1 MGKSEEGAYWAVV
14 LGGDDSDIR
23 MIVSGGLGAEG
34 VEVRQTDDGWLMT
47 ADTFEAAGQARGV
60 RRAAEATLDVVNGVG
75 ALLDRAFRPL
85 KAGHVYRLHADGRKD
100 AFVQLEGAIEAR
112 ARVNAV
118 LVSTTSDG
126 SPAPAPKSQL
136 DKALA
141 AAQVDDNLA
150 RDETREAVELGC
162 YFSFNPRD
170 AKRGSIL
177 DIVPVDR
184 VLTETDHP
192 YGDLGQAVSAPGATA
207 AVEARLNPT
216 NPGAARLQVW
226 SNFRRLAEEAGVMDR
241 LPSKIAGLALAA
253 PRS

>member
-1 MGKSEEGAYWAVV
+1 MGTSEEGAYWAVV

-23 MIVSGGLGAEG
+23 TIVSGGLGAEG

-47 ADTFEAAGQARGV
+47 ADTFEAAGEARGV

-75 ALLDRAFRPL
+75 AILDRAFRPL

-150 RDETREAVELGC
+150 RALRLHGKHPRTIATLYKVFELSRQHSQHQTWSSRRERSR
-162 YFSFNPRD
+162 F
-170 AKRGSIL
+170 
-177 DIVPVDR
+177 
-184 VLTETDHP
+184 T
-192 YGDLGQAVSAPGATA
+192 QSANSPGAHGDDA
-207 AVEARLNPT
+207 RHAVARTQPPANPM
-216 NPGAARLQVW
+216 N
-226 SNFRRLAEEAGVMDR
+226 LAEAESFVAGILRQWIDAV
-241 LPSKIAGLALAA
+241 LSP
-253 PRS
+253 